1 MRREIVVIDTRE
13 QSPWEFEVLTVRRAL
28 KFGDYSLR
36 GLEHKCVVERKSA
49 ADLAGTLT
57 NGLARFIREYDR
69 AMERGARLFLLAEC
83 SFLEFEDVIA
93 RYSPG
98 RRASAT
104 LARFAAASGIV
115 PLFCGTR
122 KRAGRTALALLRA
135 HV

>member
-1 MRREIVVIDTRE
+1 MRREIVVVDTRE
-13 QSPWEFEVLTVRRAL
+13 QSPWEFEVPTVRKAL

-36 GLEHKCVVERKSA
+36 GLEHWCAVERKSA

-57 NGLARFIREYDR
+57 SGLARFLREYDR
-69 AMERGARLFLLAEC
+69 AAKSGARLFLLAEC
-83 SFLEFEDVIA
+83 SYLEFEDVI
-93 RYSPG
+93 RKYSPG
-98 RRASAT
+98 RRASST
-104 LARFAAASGIV
+104 LAKFAAASGIV